1 MRYTKILAPAAAV
14 LLLAGCSASPQD
26 AYLQEVHKGVPVAKQ
41 VDDKTLVQAGRMVC
55 QQLHLDATRYQVVAM
70 LADDGTGF
78 LSEPEVAVIV
88 NAAGDHLCPEEG
100 E

>member
-26 AYLQEVHKGVPVAKQ
+26 SYLQEVHEGVKVAAK
-41 VDDKTLVQAGRMVC
+41 VDDKTLLQAGEMVC
-55 QQLHLDATRYQVVAM
+55 QQLHLGGTRFQVVAM

-78 LSEPEVAVIV
+78 LSEPEIAVVV
-88 NAAGDHLCPEEG
+88 NAAGDHLCPKEG